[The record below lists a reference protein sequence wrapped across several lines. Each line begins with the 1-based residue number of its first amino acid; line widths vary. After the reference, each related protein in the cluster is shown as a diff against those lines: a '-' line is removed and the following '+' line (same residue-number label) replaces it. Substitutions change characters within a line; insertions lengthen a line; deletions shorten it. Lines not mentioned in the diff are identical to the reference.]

1 MAPAGSRRLPPL
13 AKVGLALVV
22 LAMLAALFWRSVH
35 TARSAPYTLSP
46 DTRGAWRL
54 SIEMSSRPNDPVL
67 VLTPP
72 SGYARELFDQV
83 FKRSME
89 SMAAP
94 DTGGMPLV
102 LQGELER
109 AGSERITPDA
119 LLAMAREAGLE
130 EVIPTPRC
138 LAHRRAPEPDTRE
151 QVFFA
156 TYDDPAFK
164 TFRWNLAARL
174 GAKFEADFVTPLLL
188 IGTVQSPAHR
198 WLPLEVDE
206 AKDCVAPIV
215 QQAGAG
221 AGS

>member
-1 MAPAGSRRLPPL
+1 MAPASSRRWNPL
-13 AKVGLALVV
+13 AKVGIALILLVV
-22 LAMLAALFWRSVH
+22 LGALFWRSVH
-35 TARSAPYTLSP
+35 SARSAPYTLSP

-67 VLTPP
+67 VLMPP

-94 DTGGMPLV
+94 DTAGMPLV

-119 LLAMAREAGLE
+119 LLAMARQAGLE
-130 EVIPTPRC
+130 DAAPTPRC

-151 QVFFA
+151 QLFFV
-156 TYDDPAFK
+156 TYDSPAFK
-164 TFRWNLAARL
+164 TFRWNLASRL
-174 GAKFEADFVTPLLL
+174 GAKFEADFVTPVLLV
-188 IGTVQSPAHR
+188 GTVQSPAHR

-215 QQAGAG
+215 ASDARS
-221 AGS
+221 GS